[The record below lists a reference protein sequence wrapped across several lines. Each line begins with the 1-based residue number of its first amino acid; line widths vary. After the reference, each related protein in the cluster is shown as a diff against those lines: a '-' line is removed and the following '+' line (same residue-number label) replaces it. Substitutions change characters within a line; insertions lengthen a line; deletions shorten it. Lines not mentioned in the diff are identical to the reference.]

1 MTNQTLKERLKA
13 DRFSAMKEKTEA
25 GKLKKG
31 VLTTVFSNITT
42 AEKESGKELTEIETI
57 AILQKELKQTKEAL
71 TIAEKSG
78 RQDRIDYENQK
89 IELFESYLPQMLTAD
104 EIRSLLTQNGVGAG
118 TNMGEAM
125 KVIKPL
131 VAGKA
136 DNALVAKTVKEVI
149 SQ

>member
-1 MTNQTLKERLKA
+1 MLKDRVKA
-13 DRFSAMKEKTEA
+13 DRFSAMKDKSEL

-31 VLTTVFSNITT
+31 VLTTVFNNITT
-42 AEKESGKELTEIETI
+42 AEKESGKELTDIETV

-71 TIAEKSG
+71 ALAEQSG

-89 IELFESYLPQMLTAD
+89 IDLINSYLPQMLTAN
-104 EIRSLLTQNGVGAG
+104 EIRQLLAENGVVSG
-118 TNMGEAM
+118 TNMGDAM
-125 KVIKPL
+125 KIIKPL

-149 SQ
+149 A

>member
-1 MTNQTLKERLKA
+1 MLKERLKA
-13 DRFSAMKEKTEA
+13 DRFSAMKDKTDE

-31 VLTTVFSNITT
+31 VLTNVFNNITT
-42 AEKESGKELTEIETI
+42 AEKESGKEVTDVETI
-57 AILQKELKQTKEAL
+57 AMLQKELKQTKEAL
-71 TIAEKSG
+71 AIAETAG
-78 RQDRIDYENQK
+78 RQDRIDYESQK
-89 IELFESYLPQMLTAD
+89 IDLIESYLPQMLTAD
-104 EIRSLLTQNGVGAG
+104 EIRSLLAENGVGAG

-136 DNALVAKTVKEVI
+136 DNALVAKTVKDVI

>member
-1 MTNQTLKERLKA
+1 MLKERLKA
-13 DRFSAMKEKTEA
+13 DRFSAMKDKTDE

-31 VLTTVFSNITT
+31 VLTNVFSSITT
-42 AEKESGKELTEIETI
+42 AEKESGKELTDVETI

-71 TIAEKSG
+71 AIAETSG
-78 RQDRIDYENQK
+78 RQDRIDYESQK
-89 IELFESYLPQMLTAD
+89 IDLIESYLPQMLTAD
-104 EIRSLLTQNGVGAG
+104 EIRALLAENGVGSG

-125 KVIKPL
+125 KIIKPL